1 MFTRFFG
8 CFLNE
13 GVRRNSKKNYAR
25 EWYGNSVGKRSKAIG
40 MHSQRTLGKL
50 YGDRGVI
57 HYTPLRRFRGVI
69 ESVACA

>member
-1 MFTRFFG
+1 
-8 CFLNE
+8 
-13 GVRRNSKKNYAR
+13 
-25 EWYGNSVGKRSKAIG
+25 

-69 ESVACA
+69 VSGVCVVGGLGLRGFYK